1 MSKYLSFSE
10 VVFKDRI
17 TLIVALTEI
26 GCRTIKQGVNIEMG
40 RYWGEQSRQLADV
53 IIPRDTIGNRFG
65 DIGFARTDDGSYTP
79 IMDDLDKERV
89 LDGNFM
95 TRLRTAYNERVV
107 AQVAARLQ
115 GSVRREM
122 CGNVLK
128 IKVRY

>member
-1 MSKYLSFSE
+1 
-10 VVFKDRI
+10 
-17 TLIVALTEI
+17 
-26 GCRTIKQGVNIEMG
+26 MG

-65 DIGFARTDDGSYTP
+65 DIGFVRTDDGSYTP